1 MACNYTNSEF
11 MLFKP
16 VLLNQATSAH
26 LVSTHRYDQELGQY
40 TCGEI
45 GYSNIGGPMAQS
57 VYIVNLA
64 QHAITTE
71 RYTNTNI

>member
-1 MACNYTNSEF
+1 

-40 TCGEI
+40 TCRETGN
-45 GYSNIGGPMAQS
+45 SNIGPMLQS

-64 QHAITTE
+64 QHAITIE
-71 RYTNTNI
+71 KHLVESVVPKL